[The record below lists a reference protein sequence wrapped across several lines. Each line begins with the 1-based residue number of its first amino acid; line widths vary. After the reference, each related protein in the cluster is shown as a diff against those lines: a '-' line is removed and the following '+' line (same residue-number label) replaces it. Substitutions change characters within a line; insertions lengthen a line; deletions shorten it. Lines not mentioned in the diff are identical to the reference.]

1 MNLVD
6 QITKAIDLPDDLIS
20 EELDEIITKAGLDPK
35 KITLEDLRHVLADY
49 LQEVLLAAKIQYTN
63 ESIN

>member
-49 LQEVLLAAKIQYTN
+49 LQEVLLTAKIQYTN